1 MLNQYIVLDIETTGL
16 SKYRHG
22 ITEIAAVKVKN
33 NKIIKEFHS
42 LVNPEQKIPRF
53 ITRLTGIDEE
63 MVKDAPK
70 INEVMP
76 KLLKFLKDDIVVAH
90 NASFDYGF
98 LSYNAEVYAN
108 TNLENKRL
116 CTRKL
121 ATRLLPDVGSKK
133 LGNLCEYFDIVN
145 EEAHRAMADVR
156 VTFEL
161 FKRFHEQLLESGIKT
176 AEDILMFE
184 SMPRIKCERMLI
196 QQAHPT
202 IHHHIF

>member
-1 MLNQYIVLDIETTGL
+1 MLNKYIVLDIETTGL

-22 ITEIAAVKVKN
+22 ITEIAAIKVKN

-76 KLLKFLKDDIVVAH
+76 KLLKFLKNDIVVAH

-98 LSYNAEVYAN
+98 LSYNAELYAN
-108 TNLENKRL
+108 RCLKNRRL

-121 ATRLLPDVGSKK
+121 ATRLLPDVGSKR
-133 LGNLCEYFDIVN
+133 LDNLCEYFDIVN
-145 EEAHRAMADVR
+145 EEAHRAMADVKA
-156 VTFEL
+156 TFEL
-161 FKRFHEQLLESGIKT
+161 FKRFHEQLLESGIIT
-176 AEDILMFE
+176 SEDILMFE

-196 QQAHPT
+196 N
-202 IHHHIF
+202 